1 MLREFHGA
9 AETPAHRTTVGGGW
23 DGSGEGGEPGAEAA
37 ALQGRAARG
46 RPGRGEG
53 RGESVADF
61 VPRNCDCKRG
71 NQPGRINGV
80 EAAIKDLVSR
90 PVPSVT
96 GSPLLPKR
104 GPPAPH
110 NESARGSPFAASRK
124 ITEGRGGPSE
134 AAVDPRLLY
143 CFSLSAAT
151 HFRKITKYPCGKS
164 IGYVTYTPIFCSR
177 WSVNPPNNRG

>member
-37 ALQGRAARG
+37 SLQGRAARG

-71 NQPGRINGV
+71 NRPGRINGV
-80 EAAIKDLVSR
+80 EAAIKDLVLR

-104 GPPAPH
+104 VHRLRTMRAPEGHHLQLRGKQAKAVEGPVRQQWTLDFYTV
-110 NESARGSPFAASRK
+110 SVYRLQLIFAK
-124 ITEGRGGPSE
+124 
-134 AAVDPRLLY
+134 
-143 CFSLSAAT
+143 
-151 HFRKITKYPCGKS
+151 
-164 IGYVTYTPIFCSR
+164 
-177 WSVNPPNNRG
+177 